1 MKSIIIRIGLLILLL
16 TNLEADGVIPFFRTL
31 QVDKENRNLRVNTL
45 FQDRKGYIWVG
56 TDHGLYKYDGFNFD
70 HEISDSAGISISI
83 TCIAENR
90 DGVLLVGTQAGELW
104 QRTNSKFKKLSVPI
118 KSPIKSIIDAGNAGL
133 WICTYGE
140 GIYYSS
146 NNKFNKLLGLP
157 DEYVYTLLLLA
168 PNKLIAGTD
177 LGLGIIDLVD
187 KTPVVKVLDSK
198 DGLPDN
204 IVRFIS
210 NYSDDEVILGFQEK
224 GVCYFNWKKNV
235 FTTTDKVK
243 GWNNGPVTAVAKLE
257 NEFWIGSEGS
267 GIIDFEFKGD
277 KRLRKFNKDEGFN
290 YNKVFALL
298 RDREG
303 NVWVSADNKLLVT
316 SGENVERIEHSG
328 NFEFDSIQAITCD
341 ADGFVWFATKNG
353 LYRYS
358 YIEKDG
364 ADLQKYKL
372 DKYKVPHIVSLF
384 EDDWGFL
391 WIGTFDNGLYRLNT
405 LNGEVVRFGEKDGL
419 INANVIS
426 ITGKDNKLWLATL
439 GGIVICDVIEN
450 PKEPDRLTYIFSRP
464 TSIESPGEIF
474 VYEVFIDSKDRVWF
488 GTDGKGI
495 SVYTNG
501 TFKNFTN
508 FDNGRG
514 KVVYSI
520 VEDRKGGI
528 WFSTLN
534 HGLYRFTN
542 NVFTNLGIKD
552 GLRELE
558 ISGLSV
564 DNNGN
569 IVVVHSRG
577 IDLVNP
583 LTLEVEYVGGESG
596 VDAIDCELNC
606 VTNDQ
611 KGNTWIG
618 SQNGLIRFFSYNIG
632 VSSRP
637 LVDIRQ
643 IYTFMKPGGNSLDS
657 IFEYNQNQ
665 ISIEFIGLWFN
676 NPEIVTYRYRLLGY
690 SDQWII
696 TRDRIVTFPN
706 LPPGKYTFEVEA
718 TNNNKFVKPYV
729 AKFNFRIKKPLWKQ
743 PWFLVLITIIGSGTL
758 IWFIR
763 DREVKLKRLENLKK
777 EKMEYQYETLK
788 SQVNPHF
795 LFNSFNTLIAII
807 DQDKDLA
814 IDYVENLS
822 DYFRSMIQYRDKDT
836 ITLKEELNMV
846 NTYIY
851 LQNKRFGKHLDLQL
865 DIPAQWINHFRLPPL
880 SLQLLIENAIKHN
893 SVSHETPLYINVIST
908 DHKSLLVS
916 NNLNPKK
923 QADPS
928 TGIGL
933 ENIINRFKMLTE
945 RTVIISKTDNIFTV
959 EVPLIE
965 PLS

>member
-1 MKSIIIRIGLLILLL
+1 MKSIIYRIGLLILLL
-16 TNLEADGVIPFFRTL
+16 TNFDAVGVIPFFRTL
-31 QVDKENRNLRVNTL
+31 QVDKENKNLRVNTL
-45 FQDRKGYIWVG
+45 LQDRKGYIWVG
-56 TDHGLYKYDGFNFD
+56 TDHGLYKYDGYNFE
-70 HEISDSAGISISI
+70 HEINDSAGVSTII
-83 TCIAENR
+83 TCIAENQE
-90 DGVLLVGTQAGELW
+90 GVLLVGTQSGELF
-104 QRTNSKFKKLSVPI
+104 QKSNTKFIKLAVPF
-118 KSPIKSIIDAGNAGL
+118 KSPIKSIVDAGNAGL
-133 WICTYGE
+133 WICTYGD

-146 NNKFNKLLGLP
+146 NNKFNKLLGAP
-157 DEYVYTLLLLA
+157 DEYVYTLMLLA

-177 LGLGIIDLVD
+177 LGLAIIDLVNNV
-187 KTPVVKVLDSK
+187 PRVKILDSK

-210 NYSDDEVILGFQEK
+210 KYSDDEVLLGFQEK
-224 GVCYFNWKKNV
+224 GVCYFNWKKNL
-235 FTTTDKVK
+235 FITPDKVK
-243 GWNNGPVTAVAKLE
+243 DWTNGPVSAIAKLE
-257 NEFWIGSEGS
+257 NEFWIGSEGN

-277 KRLRKFNKDEGFN
+277 KRARKFSKAEGFG
-290 YNKVFALL
+290 YSKVYALL

-303 NVWVSADNKLLVT
+303 NIWVSTDNKLLLT
-316 SGENVERIEHSG
+316 SGENIERIEYSG
-328 NFEFDSIQAITCD
+328 NFQFDSIQAISCD
-341 ADGFVWFATKNG
+341 ADGFVWFSTKNG
-353 LYRYS
+353 LYRYN
-358 YIEKDG
+358 YAEKEG
-364 ADLQKYKL
+364 NDLKKYRI
-372 DKYKVPHIVSLF
+372 DKYKIPHIVSLF

-405 LNGEVVRFGEKDGL
+405 LNGDVIRFGEKEGL
-419 INANVIS
+419 VNANVIS
-426 ITGKDNKLWLATL
+426 IDGKDNKLWLATL
-439 GGIVICDVIEN
+439 GGIIVCDIIEN
-450 PKEPDRLTYIFSRP
+450 PIEPDKITYSFSRP
-464 TSIESPGEIF
+464 KSMEGPGEIF

-488 GTDGKGI
+488 GTDGSGI
-495 SVYTNG
+495 SVYSNG
-501 TFKNFTN
+501 TFKNYTN
-508 FDNGRG
+508 FDNERG

-520 VEDRKGGI
+520 VEDKKGSI

-534 HGLYRFTN
+534 HGLYRFSN
-542 NVFTNLGIKD
+542 NKFTNFGIKD

-558 ISGLSV
+558 ISGLSI
-564 DNNGN
+564 DNNGS

-583 LTLEVEYVGGESG
+583 LTLEIEYVGGESG
-596 VDAIDCELNC
+596 VEAIDCELNC

-618 SQNGLIRFFSYNIG
+618 SQNALIRFFSYKEG
-632 VSSRP
+632 VSSHP
-637 LVDIRQ
+637 LVDIRK
-643 IYTFMKPGGNSLDS
+643 IYTFMKPGSNLLDS
-657 IFEYNQNQ
+657 IYEYNQNQ

-676 NPEIVTYRYRLLGY
+676 NPAVVTYRYRLLGY
-690 SDQWII
+690 SDQWIT

-718 TNNNKFVKPYV
+718 TNNNKFVKPYA
-729 AKFNFRIKKPLWKQ
+729 AKFNFRIKKPLWEQ
-743 PWFLVLITIIGSGTL
+743 PWILILITIIASGAL

-763 DREVKLKRLENLKK
+763 DREVKLKRLEKLKK

-851 LQNKRFGKHLDLQL
+851 LQNKRFGKHLDLHL
-865 DIPAQWINHFRLPPL
+865 DIPAQWIHQYRLPPL

-893 SVSHETPLYINVIST
+893 AVSHETPLYINVIASEN
-908 DHKSLLVS
+908 KSLLVS

-923 QADPS
+923 QTDPS

-933 ENIINRFKMLTE
+933 ENIINRFKMLTDRE
-945 RTVIISKTDNIFTV
+945 VVISKTDNIFTV

-965 PLS
+965 M